1 MVQGDEEAVLTTE
14 SPTTELPSEE
24 MPKIINLAKGVD
36 PGRYRLV
43 GWAADT
49 TGRRLIDE
57 ICHIAAYTPDSQ
69 FSLYI
74 MPFHNIHID
83 YKRRLNI
90 RLINMGKFRLMKDI
104 RTNKFVKT
112 RSEISALTDFVAW
125 LEENRGDATEG
136 IILLFHEFHKTTP
149 AMLLEALRRYN
160 LVERF
165 ASVVKGFANVY
176 SVLQAK
182 CVNSTKSFSLHIMSK
197 ILLNKEE
204 DLSSAVTRAQTCYDI
219 TVHLGQSER
228 DDLDAKGSGDC
239 NGHESHLIDLV
250 RPFTNPI
257 SAEEEEIEGLKVRLD
272 FISCILLEA

>member
-1 MVQGDEEAVLTTE
+1 MVQSEIPIKTEDEINEK
-14 SPTTELPSEE
+14 
-24 MPKIINLAKGVD
+24 PKFINLAKGVD
-36 PGRYRLV
+36 VGRYRLV
-43 GWAADT
+43 GWAVDT

-57 ICHIAAYTPDSQ
+57 ICHISAYTPDSQ
-69 FSLYI
+69 FFLYI
-74 MPFHNIHID
+74 MPFHNIHLE

-90 RLINMGKFRLMKDI
+90 RLINMGKYRLMKDI

-112 RSEISALTDFVAW
+112 RSEISALTDFVTW

-136 IILLFHEFHKTTP
+136 IILLFHEFHKSTP

-165 ASVVKGFANVY
+165 SNVVKGFANVF
-176 SVLQAK
+176 SILQAK
-182 CVNSTKSFSLHIMSK
+182 CVNTTKSLSLHVMSK
-197 ILLNKEE
+197 ILLNKDE
-204 DLSSAVTRAQTCYDI
+204 DLTSAITRAQSCYEI

-239 NGHESHLIDLV
+239 KGNELHLIDLV

-257 SAEEEEIEGLKVRLD
+257 SAEEEEIEGLKVLKYC
-272 FISCILLEA
+272 FH